1 MRKLLLATLLTTS
14 SFVFADDQQLNV
26 DQVVVS
32 ASRSNATLE
41 SMPQHTT
48 IISQEQILNSAAQ
61 TVDQLLRNIPG
72 LLIPGAPFFTADPTG
87 QSITTRGI
95 KSTTLVLVD
104 GIPALDPFYET
115 VQWYK
120 IPLANIERI
129 EIVRGGTTVWGNMAA
144 SGVIN
149 IITKIPSDSEGVV
162 TASAGSRATYDGSAS
177 KNFVFSDALKLNI
190 YAEGFTSNGYQTAP
204 AQYLSTYYPGRG
216 TSSANTQNV
225 RFSLFF
231 NPSADLKG
239 FLKLGFDATNQ
250 DVGGYQYGNN
260 DQRSPDIQA
269 QFVKQFDKEDKLN
282 FSLWSQ
288 WVNFNKQNG
297 EGCHTTPYT
306 SSTTSHGVTTYS
318 YSYSCS
324 SGATAAQPTN
334 INSSVF
340 QYATQTDNMHY
351 KENGTSIVFSKDL
364 NASLENFQL
373 GFDYRRLAAN
383 EQLQLFNQPSGSS
396 TSSISQTTLSNSL
409 SAAELGLTPSNIKA
423 YVNNSGEQDFYAI
436 FAQTKYDLTQ
446 ALQVSAGLRYDYYQ
460 NQNGSSTVYSQQGAY
475 QSGGS
480 APDTSKAAFNP
491 SLAARYDFNDS
502 FDLRT
507 SVYQTF
513 RAPGLNNLYRSYTGS
528 STSVANPDLTP
539 EKLIGREIGADYKG
553 QNLTLGA
560 TLFADTVDNYI
571 GTYTASTGTQV
582 NGILPSAVAN
592 FCGSGTLGYNT
603 TTCPGSVSF
612 YTNDQNIF
620 SHGLELEGKY
630 RLSANA
636 SINGY
641 YTYTDAHYTAVWAS
655 GATSSNPVGKQL
667 TIVPHNVAGLDL
679 NWEAIPKLSLDF
691 NIRYN
696 GSMVLAYASGVPS
709 VTEGGYTV
717 ANFNAKYQVNKNTDC
732 FLAVNNLFD
741 KKYTDSTASYLYSES
756 LALPLSATVG
766 FRMRF

>member
-250 DVGGYQYGNN
+250 DVGG
-260 DQRSPDIQA
+260 
-269 QFVKQFDKEDKLN
+269 V
-282 FSLWSQ
+282 
-288 WVNFNKQNG
+288 
-297 EGCHTTPYT
+297 
-306 SSTTSHGVTTYS
+306 
-318 YSYSCS
+318 
-324 SGATAAQPTN
+324 
-334 INSSVF
+334 SV
-340 QYATQTDNMHY
+340 
-351 KENGTSIVFSKDL
+351 
-364 NASLENFQL
+364 
-373 GFDYRRLAAN
+373 
-383 EQLQLFNQPSGSS
+383 
-396 TSSISQTTLSNSL
+396 
-409 SAAELGLTPSNIKA
+409 
-423 YVNNSGEQDFYAI
+423 
-436 FAQTKYDLTQ
+436 
-446 ALQVSAGLRYDYYQ
+446 
-460 NQNGSSTVYSQQGAY
+460 
-475 QSGGS
+475 
-480 APDTSKAAFNP
+480 
-491 SLAARYDFNDS
+491 
-502 FDLRT
+502 
-507 SVYQTF
+507 
-513 RAPGLNNLYRSYTGS
+513 
-528 STSVANPDLTP
+528 
-539 EKLIGREIGADYKG
+539 
-553 QNLTLGA
+553 
-560 TLFADTVDNYI
+560 
-571 GTYTASTGTQV
+571 
-582 NGILPSAVAN
+582 
-592 FCGSGTLGYNT
+592 
-603 TTCPGSVSF
+603 
-612 YTNDQNIF
+612 
-620 SHGLELEGKY
+620 
-630 RLSANA
+630 
-636 SINGY
+636 
-641 YTYTDAHYTAVWAS
+641 
-655 GATSSNPVGKQL
+655 
-667 TIVPHNVAGLDL
+667 
-679 NWEAIPKLSLDF
+679 WE
-691 NIRYN
+691 
-696 GSMVLAYASGVPS
+696 
-709 VTEGGYTV
+709 
-717 ANFNAKYQVNKNTDC
+717 
-732 FLAVNNLFD
+732 
-741 KKYTDSTASYLYSES
+741 
-756 LALPLSATVG
+756 
-766 FRMRF
+766 